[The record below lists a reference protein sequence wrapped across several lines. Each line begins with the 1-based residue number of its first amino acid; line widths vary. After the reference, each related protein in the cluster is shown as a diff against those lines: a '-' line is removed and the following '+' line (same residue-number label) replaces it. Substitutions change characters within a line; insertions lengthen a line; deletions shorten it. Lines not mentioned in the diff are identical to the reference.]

1 METSAVQ
8 HAKLQIMA
16 SIGLSKD
23 ALHVYVGLTVFL
35 VSLLLLRR
43 RPRSIIPLLVVALV
57 AVLGEVVDARDDI
70 RSIGHWRWRA
80 SLHDVWNTLFWPS
93 VLWALVW
100 LQVVTLRTTKRDL
113 RNDA

>member
-8 HAKLQIMA
+8 QAKLEIMA
-16 SIGLSKD
+16 SVGLSKD

-35 VSLLLLRR
+35 IALYLLRR
-43 RPRSIIPLLVVALV
+43 RPRSLIPLLVVALI
-57 AVLGEVVDARDDI
+57 AVLGEIVDARDDV
-70 RSIGHWRWRA
+70 RSLGNWRWRA

-93 VLWALVW
+93 VLWTFVRLR
-100 LQVVTLRTTKRDL
+100 VVTLRTAKKDL

>member
-8 HAKLQIMA
+8 HAKLEIMA

-23 ALHVYVGLTVFL
+23 ALHVYVGLTVFMIAL
-35 VSLLLLRR
+35 YLLRR
-43 RPRSIIPLLVVALV
+43 RPRSMIPLLAVALI

-70 RSIGHWRWRA
+70 RSLGYWRWRA
-80 SLHDVWNTLFWPS
+80 SVHDVWNTLFWPS
-93 VLWALVW
+93 VLWLFVR
-100 LQVVTLRTTKRDL
+100 LQVVTLRTKEKDL